1 MSTSPFVTLKK
12 VWVSSA
18 LGLLLLGSL
27 TACAEKPAPIKAA
40 DNSSGAV
47 KPADNHPDDG
57 PANTNL
63 TDKDFDPSGI
73 ASLTEGKDYKKIAE
87 PQPVQI
93 AGKPEVIEFFWYG
106 CPHCNRIEPAV
117 QAWKKTIPADVNF
130 IRAHAFWGKPMD
142 EHQKIFY
149 TLGVLKKN
157 DAMDDKVFSAIHNDG
172 MGLAKPELISEFMVK
187 NGIEKAAWDS
197 AYNSFAVNTE
207 VAKAN
212 SLFKAYGLTGVPN
225 FIVNGKY
232 AVGGETARTLQVVN
246 KLIEIERGKK

>member
-1 MSTSPFVTLKK
+1 MPTLFKKSTLA
-12 VWVSSA
+12 A
-18 LGLLLLGSL
+18 LAAVALLA
-27 TACAEKPAPIKAA
+27 ACGKEEPAKPAPTAAAPAPVAATEAPKTYTAA
-40 DNSSGAV
+40 DF
-47 KPADNHPDDG
+47 KTDG
-57 PANTNL
+57 LVITE
-63 TDKDFDPSGI
+63 G
-73 ASLTEGKDYKKIAE
+73 EGKDYTKIAT
-87 PQPVQI
+87 PQPVQV
-93 AGKPEVIEFFWYG
+93 AGKVEVLEFFWYG

-197 AYNSFAVNTE
+197 AYSSFGVNTE

-212 SLFKAYGLTGVPN
+212 ALYKAYGLTGVPN

-246 KLIEIERGKK
+246 KLIEQERGKK

>member
-1 MSTSPFVTLKK
+1 MPTLFKK
-12 VWVSSA
+12 TTLAA
-18 LGLLLLGSL
+18 LAAVALLA
-27 TACAEKPAPIKAA
+27 ACGKEEPAKPAPTAAATAPVAATEAPKTYTAA
-40 DNSSGAV
+40 DF
-47 KPADNHPDDG
+47 KTDG
-57 PANTNL
+57 LVITE
-63 TDKDFDPSGI
+63 G
-73 ASLTEGKDYKKIAE
+73 EGKDYTKIAT
-87 PQPVQI
+87 PQPVQV
-93 AGKPEVIEFFWYG
+93 AGKVEVLEFFWYG

-197 AYNSFAVNTE
+197 AYSSFAVNTE

-212 SLFKAYGLTGVPN
+212 ALFKAYGLTGVPN

-246 KLIEIERGKK
+246 KLIEQERGKK

>member
-1 MSTSPFVTLKK
+1 MPTLFKKSTLA
-12 VWVSSA
+12 A
-18 LGLLLLGSL
+18 LAAVALLA
-27 TACAEKPAPIKAA
+27 ACGKEEPAKPAPAAAAPTPVAATEAPKTYTAA
-40 DNSSGAV
+40 DF
-47 KPADNHPDDG
+47 KTDG
-57 PANTNL
+57 LVITE
-63 TDKDFDPSGI
+63 G
-73 ASLTEGKDYKKIAE
+73 EGKDYTKIAT
-87 PQPVQI
+87 PQPVQV
-93 AGKPEVIEFFWYG
+93 AGKVEVLEFFWYG

-197 AYNSFAVNTE
+197 AYSSFAVNTE

-212 SLFKAYGLTGVPN
+212 ALFKAYGLTGVPN

-246 KLIEIERGKK
+246 KLIEQERGKK